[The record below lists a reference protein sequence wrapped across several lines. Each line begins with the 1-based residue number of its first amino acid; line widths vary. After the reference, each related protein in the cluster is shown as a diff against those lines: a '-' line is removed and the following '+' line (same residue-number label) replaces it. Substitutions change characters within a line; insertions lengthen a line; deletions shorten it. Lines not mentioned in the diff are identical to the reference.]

1 MDLKTIEKAMM
12 VFKCFAQG
20 ETSVGTTEMAERLQ
34 TNKATMSRVLSTLKN
49 HDFLEQDIRT
59 RRYQLGPGMVALA
72 RAVYRNLEGIV
83 TTVATPFVNKLRDT
97 VGETVHLEVLSGNN
111 IYLSY
116 VAVTPNP
123 ISLQIEIG
131 DQVMPHAHA
140 GAKAIVAFSQ
150 PDVVEHWLSQ
160 EFICYTKNTILDR
173 DTLRKLY
180 GEIRNTGVAY
190 DFGEYFEEVNA
201 VGAPIFNQ
209 ENNPIASIL
218 IVVPSYR
225 MRKKWNRSYIDNLK
239 KTANAISSQLHSSRK
254 I

>member
-1 MDLKTIEKAMM
+1 MDLKTIEKALM

-49 HDFLEQDIRT
+49 HNFLEQDVRS
-59 RRYQLGPGMVALA
+59 RRYKLGPGMVELA
-72 RAVYRNLEGIV
+72 RAVYRNLDGIV
-83 TTVATPFVNKLRDT
+83 TTVATPFANKLRDT

-123 ISLQIEIG
+123 ISLKIEIG

-150 PDVVEHWLSQ
+150 PDVIEHWLSQ
-160 EFICYTKNTILDR
+160 KFVRYTKNTIMDQ
-173 DTLRKLY
+173 DKLRELY
-180 GEIRNTGVAY
+180 AEIRNTGVAY
-190 DFGEYFEEVNA
+190 DFGEYIEEVNA
-201 VGAPIFNQ
+201 IGAPIFNQ
-209 ENNPIASIL
+209 ENNPVAGLL
-218 IVVPSYR
+218 IIVPLYR
-225 MRKKWNRSYIDNLK
+225 MRKKWNKSYIEYLK
-239 KTANAISSQLHSSRK
+239 NAANEISSQLHSSRK